1 LNDRKERKMWLWDY
15 ITGALKY
22 LGLMNKSGKLAFL
35 GLDNAGKTTLLHMLK
50 GNRMAQP
57 VPTLQPTSEELTLGG
72 MNFTTFDLGGH
83 KQARRLWKSYFPAVD
98 GIVFIIDTAD
108 HKRLPES
115 KVEFDSLIGDE
126 QLADVPVLIL
136 GNKIDANG
144 AIGEDQVRQYFGL
157 FGLTTG
163 KGNVSR
169 KDLSA
174 RPVELFMCSV
184 LKRQGYGEGF
194 RWLSQYIN

>member
-1 LNDRKERKMWLWDY
+1 MWLWDY

-22 LGLMNKSGKLAFL
+22 LGLINKSGKLAFL

-83 KQARRLWKSYFPAVD
+83 KQARRLWKSYFPAID

-115 KVEFDSLIGDE
+115 KVEFDSLINDE

-144 AIGEDQVRQYFGL
+144 ALGEDQIRQYFGL

-163 KGNVSR
+163 KGSISR

-194 RWLSQYIN
+194 RWLSQYI